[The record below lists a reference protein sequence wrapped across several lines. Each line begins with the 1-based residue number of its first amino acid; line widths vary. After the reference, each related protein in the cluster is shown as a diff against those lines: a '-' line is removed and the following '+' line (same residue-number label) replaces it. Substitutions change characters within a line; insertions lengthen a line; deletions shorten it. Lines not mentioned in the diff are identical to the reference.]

1 MSSVIVLAL
10 LITITKCMEFDSIN
24 DLAED
29 AFVVQCIGQNEQ
41 FDLCGNNCEMTC
53 QNLGLPAPHT
63 DLSSTWASC
72 EPGCYCKIGYIR
84 NGFGN
89 CVEHNAFSCLGKFC
103 VIEIFGDI
111 FEKSVYFQL
120 MVQLMDVNIRVKF
133 IKDVSHMSVHI
144 AMTGIWHT
152 NQHELRVNVYKELCS
167 QQNWKPLFDIF

>member
-63 DLSSTWASC
+63 DLSSTWAGC

-103 VIEIFGDI
+103 V
-111 FEKSVYFQL
+111 FEKFGKNLKNRFFPANGTTNGCQHSSEIYQRCVTYVSSYSNDRNLAYKPTRIESQC
-120 MVQLMDVNIRVKF
+120 VQRVMLSTKLETF
-133 IKDVSHMSVHI
+133 V
-144 AMTGIWHT
+144 
-152 NQHELRVNVYKELCS
+152 
-167 QQNWKPLFDIF
+167 